1 MITATCI
8 NPDCAYKGYP
18 VDIDGSPNPVM
29 CGVCGQEDELSDP
42 RPDPEPTPPEPIP
55 TEP

>member
-18 VDIDGSPNPVM
+18 VDIDGSPDPVM
-29 CGVCGQEDELSDP
+29 CGVCGQEDELTDP
-42 RPDPEPTPPEPIP
+42 RPDPEPTP

>member
-8 NPDCAYKGYP
+8 NPDCDYKGYA
-18 VDIDGSPNPVM
+18 VDFYGFPDPVM
-29 CGVCGQEDELSDP
+29 CGVCGQEDKLSDS
-42 RPDPEPTPPEPIP
+42 RPDPEPTL